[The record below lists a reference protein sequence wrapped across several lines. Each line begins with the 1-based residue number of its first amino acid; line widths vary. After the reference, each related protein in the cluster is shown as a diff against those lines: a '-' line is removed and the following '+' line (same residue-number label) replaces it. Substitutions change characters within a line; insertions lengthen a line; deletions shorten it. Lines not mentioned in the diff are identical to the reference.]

1 MTSLIQALEHPKRLS
16 NSERILVIFTIFAR
30 LAVATGFLSSVAD
43 RFGLWGPL
51 GTPGVSW
58 GSFEP
63 FRLYT
68 ADVMPFLSDPLVSVA
83 AWLSTIAET
92 LLGFTLLLG
101 IFTRLSAVASGLLL
115 LSFAVL
121 LGIFVDRVKPF
132 SFSVFSA
139 SSAAFLLAVLPEKA
153 YAWTLDKLLLQPRP
167 LRKGK
172 SYE

>member
-1 MTSLIQALEHPKRLS
+1 MTSFVKTLHQSKRLS
-16 NSERILVIFTIFAR
+16 TSERTLITFTLFAR

-43 RFGLWGPL
+43 RLGLWGPL

-68 ADVMPFLSDPLVSVA
+68 ADVMPFLSAPLVTVA

-92 LLGFTLLLG
+92 LLGFTVLLG
-101 IFTRLSAVASGLLL
+101 IFTRLSALASGLLL

-121 LGIFVDRVKPF
+121 LGVFIDPVKPF

-139 SSAAFLLAVLPEKA
+139 ASAAFLLAVLPQRA
-153 YAWTLDKLLLQPRP
+153 YAWSLDRLFAKR
-167 LRKGK
+167 G
-172 SYE
+172 EHDN

>member
-1 MTSLIQALEHPKRLS
+1 MTSLAKTLS
-16 NSERILVIFTIFAR
+16 QSKSLSISERTLIAFTLFAR

-43 RFGLWGPL
+43 RFGLWGAL

-68 ADVMPFLSDPLVSVA
+68 ADVMPFLSDPLVTVA

-92 LLGFTLLLG
+92 VLGFTLLLG
-101 IFTRLSAVASGLLL
+101 IFTRLSALASGLLL

-121 LGIFVDRVKPF
+121 LGVFIDPVKPF

-139 SSAAFLLAVLPEKA
+139 ASAAFLLVVLPQRA
-153 YAWTLDKLLLQPRP
+153 YAWSLDKLFT
-167 LRKGK
+167 K
-172 SYE
+172 SSDHDN

>member
-1 MTSLIQALEHPKRLS
+1 MTSLIQTLEHPKGLS
-16 NSERILVIFTIFAR
+16 NSERVLVIFTIFAR

-68 ADVMPFLSDPLVSVA
+68 ANVMPFLSGPLVTVA
-83 AWLSTIAET
+83 SWLSTVAET
-92 LLGFTLLLG
+92 ALGITLLLG

-121 LGIFVDRVKPF
+121 LGIFIDPIKPF

-139 SSAAFLLAVLPEKA
+139 SSAAFLLAVLPGKA
-153 YAWTLDKLLLQPRP
+153 YAWTLDSMW
-167 LRKGK
+167 LRSRFVKKGNRR
-172 SYE
+172 E